1 MQDDTLSWQQAVAV
15 LTAERGR
22 AEAAVA
28 VIKRLGGPGDKARAE
43 ITYGMGRAE
52 AEAVIGALV
61 VALDQGNGADDLTD
75 LETRIAEAASARQ
88 ALGTMAQALAD
99 AGPTERSVLVDL
111 IAQSLPSLLSAI
123 GALWNRRGDSDE
135 IARKTIATRLEAARW
150 PAFDA
155 ITG

>member
-28 VIKRLGGPGDKARAE
+28 VIKRLGGPSDRTRAE